1 MIAIDT
7 RAVRVSYF
15 AAARELC
22 GTSEEQVPIETALS
36 ARELVTLLGARHS
49 RLGPLAHRMRVAVN
63 GEIVG
68 DDALVHPG
76 DEVAVLPPVAG
87 GSPSTNSPV
96 AEPSQPITSG
106 LSSEVLS
113 VDRAIAAVSHAGAG
127 GIAVFIGAVR
137 DHADGKSVARL
148 DYEAHDALADK
159 ELRAVLEEVARAQPE
174 ARLYAMH
181 RVGELHIGDL
191 AIVVA
196 ASAPH
201 RAEAF
206 AACREAIEQIKKRV
220 PIWKKE
226 WSPDGT
232 ANWVNL

>member
-1 MIAIDT
+1 MIAVDT
-7 RAVRVSYF
+7 RPVRVSYF

-22 GTSEEQVPIETALS
+22 GMSEELFPIDAPRTA
-36 ARELVTLLGARHS
+36 RDFLVLLGARHV
-49 RLGPLAHRMRVAVN
+49 RLGPLVHRMRLAIN
-63 GEIVG
+63 GEIAS
-68 DDALVHPG
+68 DDALVHAG

-87 GSPSTNSPV
+87 GSDARASGVTS
-96 AEPSQPITSG
+96 EP
-106 LSSEVLS
+106 LS
-113 VDRAIAAVSHAGAG
+113 VDRAIAAVSHPSAG
-127 GIAVFIGAVR
+127 GIAVFIGVVR
-137 DHADGKSVARL
+137 DHADGKPVARL
-148 DYEAHDALADK
+148 DYEAHGVLAEK
-159 ELRAVLEEVARAQPE
+159 ELRAVLDEVQRAQPE

-181 RVGELHIGDL
+181 RIGELRIGDL

-226 WSPDGT
+226 WAEDGST
-232 ANWVNL
+232 SWVNL